1 MNITLPP
8 DLQKRIDERV
18 QNGEFESPD
27 AIVEQALTFF
37 LDYEE
42 GEMDEEE
49 FRDTKAAI
57 DEARDQAE
65 RGEGTSLDE
74 FDRSMRATAPS
85 CSATR

>member
-1 MNITLPP
+1 MNITLRP
-8 DLQKRIDERV
+8 DIQKRINEKI
-18 QNGEFESPD
+18 QSGEFESAD

-42 GEMDEEE
+42 EEMDEEK

-65 RGEGTSLDE
+65 RGEGISLDD
-74 FDRSMRATAPS
+74 FDQRMRAEYGIP
-85 CSATR
+85 R